1 MSSRESDTDCTT
13 NTDTEEYD
21 EDKSRCSTCYSESG
35 QDDDEEEAVFYEDL
49 MSSNDSGSETEKI
62 NSAGEP
68 AIPSAAPAGAGAVA
82 TATSASVS
90 DKKRIRKRTDPDAVA
105 KVSKT
110 SSLPTDP
117 LAPTRQLLETLVQEL
132 VTARQSASSKPP
144 IAKPIKPVPQQQ
156 QQQQQQP
163 TAGGNGSS
171 SSSSSKAKRDLVTRL
186 QTLGKNF
193 EAAHQRLRDLQKL

>member
-62 NSAGEP
+62 TSAGEP
-68 AIPSAAPAGAGAVA
+68 AIPSAAGAVA

-90 DKKRIRKRTDPDAVA
+90 DKKRKRKRTDPDAVA

-144 IAKPIKPVPQQQ
+144 IAKPIKPVPDRK
-156 QQQQQQP
+156 
-163 TAGGNGSS
+163 S
-171 SSSSSKAKRDLVTRL
+171 TRL
-186 QTLGKNF
+186 
-193 EAAHQRLRDLQKL
+193 